1 MSTRNIVV
9 FTKGLDNM
17 QYVPPP
23 QGAVESNEV
32 PSVFIDARGGTGKI
46 FVLNTILAAVRMLE
60 GGSIALAVG
69 VTGIAANLISLGRN
83 FHSRFKVP
91 LNISQESVRNIDAQR
106 TLAQL
111 ICQAKIIV

>member
-1 MSTRNIVV
+1 
-9 FTKGLDNM
+9 
-17 QYVPPP
+17 
-23 QGAVESNEV
+23 
-32 PSVFIDARGGTGKI
+32 
-46 FVLNTILAAVRMLE
+46 MLE